1 MPEFLYGIAFR
12 GIVFPLVLDANAR
25 PLRFSRDWPQ
35 QRGPFRRNWRGET
48 RPQTHKS
55 AKRRVRFNARFTLNC
70 RAIGFTELAL
80 AALRF
85 GVRPAFRNGPFL
97 PFCDGPIPGDTDFS
111 PVTRP

>member
-25 PLRFSRDWPQ
+25 PLRFSRNWPQ

-55 AKRRVRFNARFTLNC
+55 AKRMARFNVRFRLGGSHVEPP
-70 RAIGFTELAL
+70 RHRLY
-80 AALRF
+80 
-85 GVRPAFRNGPFL
+85 
-97 PFCDGPIPGDTDFS
+97 
-111 PVTRP
+111 